1 MQVQLIV
8 ANENRKGQVI
18 PVNVPAFTI
27 GRAEGCNL
35 RSRSPQVSRDH
46 CTIYVT
52 NETVSVQDAG
62 GENGTVVNGNKVV
75 ASQELKDGD
84 KLIVGTH
91 TFVVSIKAGV
101 AQLEA
106 NPGDVFE
113 LTPSTNGQANPKQ
126 GEGTSPVDPN
136 MKTAALRTEKQPP
149 QKAEIMFEIRL
160 NGQRVSV
167 TKSRLFDL
175 ARRGSV
181 QPDDLI
187 TIDGTKVF
195 ADSVQ
200 GIVFGDQ
207 SPTPLVAPPPPAT
220 GSVVQASPSSQATPP
235 ATPVADLFAF
245 PDLGNVTDEAHPFHD
260 VASEPFVRVARKE
273 SAFGALWKAL
283 DISFS
288 RVYTIEGNNL
298 VIHSIKALYYVLVVS
313 CFLIFF
319 LYVIDFGT
327 AWHKSGKFLEELNR
341 HSIGLASVT
350 FGGVTIIVIV
360 RVLLEMLLLAWV
372 ESAMQE
378 RKEKE
383 KEE

>member
-8 ANENRKGQVI
+8 ANENRKGQEI
-18 PVNVPAFTI
+18 PVNVPSFTI

-35 RSRSPQVSRDH
+35 RSRSQQVSRNH
-46 CTIYVT
+46 CTIYL
-52 NETVSVQDAG
+52 NNDTVVVQDLG
-62 GENGTVVNGNKVV
+62 GENGTFVNGSKIST
-75 ASQELKDGD
+75 SQELKDGD

-91 TFVVSIKAGV
+91 SFVVSIKTGV
-101 AQLEA
+101 AQPNA
-106 NPGDVFE
+106 DQGDFFE
-113 LTPSTNGQANPKQ
+113 LTPSSTGQIKPKQAKPKQ
-126 GEGTSPVDPN
+126 GEGTRPVDP
-136 MKTAALRTEKQPP
+136 MKTVAIEAPKQPP
-149 QKAEIMFEIRL
+149 QKTEIMFEIRL

-175 ARRGSV
+175 ARKGSV
-181 QPDDLI
+181 LPDDLI

-195 ADSVQ
+195 ADSIQ
-200 GIVFGDQ
+200 GIVFGEQ
-207 SPTPLVAPPPPAT
+207 APAPPT
-220 GSVVQASPSSQATPP
+220 SPSPQTASAVRPPTATPP
-235 ATPVADLFAF
+235 TAAPTSDPFAF
-245 PDLGNVTDEAHPFHD
+245 PDLGNVADEAHPFHD
-260 VASEPFVRVARKE
+260 VVSEPFVQVARRE

-319 LYVIDFGT
+319 LYVLQFCTDWYEKGE
-327 AWHKSGKFLEELNR
+327 FLTQLNK
-341 HSIGLASVT
+341 HAVGLASVT
-350 FGGVTIIVIV
+350 FGVVTIVVIV

-372 ESAMQE
+372 ESAHAEQ
-378 RKEKE
+378 KE